1 MISGWL
7 GVELTN
13 VGPGVVFSDVGDDQV
28 DTSLN
33 LLERVSIRLGHL
45 HFVHRQDGF
54 RVISDPGN
62 LEKKNCATL
71 LRSRSVDSEMHLFS
85 AS

>member
-62 LEKKNCATL
+62 LEKKIV
-71 LRSRSVDSEMHLFS
+71 LRY
-85 AS
+85 

>member
-62 LEKKNCATL
+62 LEKKKLCYATKVKVG
-71 LRSRSVDSEMHLFS
+71 R
-85 AS
+85 